1 MSQFEAHDIDFMKLA
16 LAAATEAA
24 GRWEVPVGAV
34 VVAAGA
40 VIGTG
45 YNCREERQSPLGHA
59 ELMAVEEASKQLGT
73 WRLDRCDIYVTLE
86 PCLMCMGAILQARI
100 RKLVFASLDP
110 KAGAV
115 ESLYRLCEDQRLNHQ
130 LPALGG
136 VLADESAALLADFFA
151 RLRSRKREIRKAE
164 RWPSPVEGA

>member
-16 LAAATEAA
+16 LAAAREAA

-73 WRLDRCDIYVTLE
+73 WRFDQCDIYVTLE

-100 RKLVFASLDP
+100 RKLVFAFSP

-130 LPALGG
+130 LPGASG

-151 RLRSRKREIRKAE
+151 RLKIA
-164 RWPSPVEGA
+164 

>member
-1 MSQFEAHDIDFMKLA
+1 MSQFEAHDIEFMKLA
-16 LAAATEAA
+16 LAAAKKAA

-34 VVAAGA
+34 VVAAGE

-59 ELMAVEEASKQLGT
+59 EIMAVEEASKRLGT
-73 WRLDRCDIYVTLE
+73 WRLDQCDIYVTLE

-100 RKLVFASLDP
+100 RKLVFGCLDP

-115 ESLYRLCEDQRLNHQ
+115 ESLYRLCEDRRLNHQ
-130 LPALGG
+130 LPAIGG

-151 RLRSRKREIRKAE
+151 RLRSHKRDTRKAE

>member
-115 ESLYRLCEDQRLNHQ
+115 ESLYRLCDDQRLNHQ